1 MKKFIFAAFIALA
14 TTVMATAQNE
24 RGERGN
30 RMSPKQR
37 TEQRINRMDK
47 ELKLSDN
54 QKKQIRTYFADFN
67 KKKLRGEERKTGMKQ
82 LNEQIMSVLN
92 AEQQKGYKKMQKEM
106 DERRKERKGKPA
118 HAEHPSVVESSNS

>member
-1 MKKFIFAAFIALA
+1 
-14 TTVMATAQNE
+14 
-24 RGERGN
+24 
-30 RMSPKQR
+30 MSPKQR

-47 ELKLSDN
+47 ELKLSDS

-92 AEQQKGYKKMQKEM
+92 AEQQEGYKKMQKRM
-106 DERRKERKGKPA
+106 DERRKGRKGKPA